1 MRHHPRLTRL
11 GSTLAGGLLLNAT
24 ALASGLILY
33 EIATPDAAL
42 SGAGAAARA
51 GDAATVF
58 TNPAG
63 MSQLEEAQFLGGLQV
78 LYGSVSFTP
87 DAATSPRLGA
97 GDGGNALGWLPAA
110 STFVVVPL
118 GEKWRAGF
126 GALSYF
132 GLAEEFDE
140 NWVGRY
146 YVQKG
151 TLLGLSL
158 TPSLSYAITDW
169 LSLGGGLNA
178 MYGVLDTEV
187 AVNNGVGPDG
197 QMALK
202 DQTWGFGGNVGVLVK
217 VGEKTRL
224 GVTYLSPVDLDF
236 RDTPAFSG
244 LGPGLSV
251 LLANPAALDLGMTV
265 PQTVM
270 LSGYRTLSDRW
281 ALLANVGWQ
290 NWNDFGYVEA
300 GVEHAG
306 TTTLDLAYQDTWH
319 GALGAQ
325 YQASRNWL
333 LSGGFAYDSSPVDSE
348 DRTVTLPLGEQW
360 RFSLGAQYQ
369 LSRSLSVGAATTF
382 LWAGD
387 LAVDQGDP
395 SSLRGRVSGAFDDAW
410 FVLMNLNLNW
420 KF

>member
-1 MRHHPRLTRL
+1 MTQHPKFTRL
-11 GSTLAGGLLLNAT
+11 GGTLTGCSLLTGT

-33 EIATPDAAL
+33 EVATPDAGL
-42 SGAGAAARA
+42 SGAGSAARA
-51 GDAATVF
+51 GDASTVF

-63 MSQLEEAQFLGGLQV
+63 MSQLKEAQFLGGLQA
-78 LYGSVSFTP
+78 LYGSVTFTP
-87 DAATSPRLGA
+87 DAHTSARLGTD
-97 GDGGNALGWLPAA
+97 DGGNAVGWLPAA
-110 STFVVVPL
+110 STFVVMPL
-118 GEKWRAGF
+118 GEKWRAGL

-158 TPSLSYAITDW
+158 TPSLSYEITDW

-178 MYGVLDTEV
+178 MYGVFDTEV
-187 AVNNGVGPDG
+187 AVNNVVGPDG
-197 QMALK
+197 QMRLK
-202 DQTWGFGGNVGVLVK
+202 DQTWGFGANLGVLIK
-217 VGEKTRL
+217 AGEKTRL
-224 GVTYLSPVDLDF
+224 GVTYLSPVDLGF
-236 RDTPAFSG
+236 RDTPGFSG

-251 LLANPAALDLGMTV
+251 LLANPSEVDLGLTV

-270 LSGYRTLSDRW
+270 LSGYRKLSDRW

-290 NWNDFGYVEA
+290 NWNDFGYVQA
-300 GVEHAG
+300 GVEHTG

-325 YQASRNWL
+325 FRASNHWL

-348 DRTVTLPLGEQW
+348 DRTVSLPVGEQW
-360 RFSLGAQYQ
+360 RVSLGAQCQ
-369 LSRSLSVGAATTF
+369 LSRSLSAGAATTF

-387 LAVDQGDP
+387 LAVDQGTDA
-395 SSLRGRVSGAFDDAW
+395 SLRGRVSGAFEDAW

-420 KF
+420 QF